1 MAGAAATTR
10 DTSRQRRTRHVV
22 AQLAFFAALGSA
34 LSVAVA
40 ALSAVWLPLPAQRS
54 ALPADSAAARR
65 MVASLGPL
73 PSHWGQPTEIRLL
86 RGSGLTR
93 VDVSGL
99 LRPDVSASGAF
110 IVTRITAGF
119 PARALVAQRRWD
131 SEAGDLSASAWRAGV
146 ALPSRLRPW
155 QHNPSR
161 YNSILPL
168 RPLAASLAIN
178 TLTWAAAL
186 WLLLHSAQLTRRAWR
201 RRRGRCPT
209 CGYPKPD
216 DPAPGPVTCPECGAV
231 WGMSSRA
238 DH

>member
-1 MAGAAATTR
+1 MAGAAATAR
-10 DTSRQRRTRHVV
+10 DTSRQRRTRHVL
-22 AQLAFFAALGSA
+22 AQIALCAALGSA
-34 LSVAVA
+34 LTVAVA
-40 ALSAVWLPLPAQRS
+40 AVSAVWLPLPAQRS
-54 ALPADSAAARR
+54 APPADSPAAQR

-86 RGSGLTR
+86 RGAGLTR
-93 VDVSGL
+93 LDVSGL

-119 PARALVAQRRWD
+119 PARCLVAERRWD
-131 SEAGDLSASAWRAGV
+131 SEAGELSATAWRAGV

-168 RPLAASLAIN
+168 RPLAAGLAIN
-178 TLTWAAAL
+178 TLAWGGAL
-186 WLLLHSAQLTRRAWR
+186 WLLLSGARLTRRAWR
-201 RRRGRCPT
+201 RRRGMCPT
-209 CGYPKPD
+209 CGYPKPN

-231 WGMSSRA
+231 WQR
-238 DH
+238 